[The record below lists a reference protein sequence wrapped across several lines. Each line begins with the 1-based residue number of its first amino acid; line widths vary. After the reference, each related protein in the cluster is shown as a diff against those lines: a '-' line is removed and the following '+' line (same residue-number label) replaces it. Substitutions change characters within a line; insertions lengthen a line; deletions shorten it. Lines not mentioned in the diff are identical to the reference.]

1 MRHCTYVQAGLWS
14 ATVKY
19 GVESELRRPDVGAST
34 GIIMMALGLG
44 RGVRPK
50 PPGTPQPHLGRR

>member
-19 GVESELRRPDVGAST
+19 GVESELRRRDVE
-34 GIIMMALGLG
+34 LL
-44 RGVRPK
+44 
-50 PPGTPQPHLGRR
+50 